1 MSTPKGLTPQQQVDF
16 DAATAR
22 RLDPDR
28 NGFQRAQDFMREKL
42 NKYFGSKPASSGVTS
57 EQQVKAD
64 GKAGAAAQRKF
75 DQAARTKNISQLRD
89 QVGTVIQFPIKKLT
103 GLALGLTSS
112 EDQSTKWRRLG
123 YSSPEAYKKALE
135 KYESETGKSA
145 VTGKEIFTPKAVPTV
160 ATLDSNG
167 SNGARGENR
176 SGVTPVTPKGGTSPS
191 FRTAVEQGKDGGRVP
206 SSGNAGSG
214 GSGIDMGTGNRDAP
228 EPNNMGGKSPY
239 ERYSIWV
246 KHHEGL
252 ARKVKKGSA
261 GYDVIQQ
268 ILNEKDGKPATTYS
282 EDVTAAADDAG
293 RTSEE
298 MSKIMDGGLETLIT
312 PEGSTRITPSTPE
325 TTSDPG
331 NPQDGASP
339 APTLADNIRTVRMDR
354 IASEQDDNLRQHY
367 ATRTHKDVFDES
379 TNSWKQVPIKR

>member
-145 VTGKEIFTPKAVPTV
+145 DTGEEIPTPKAVPTV

-261 GYDVIQQ
+261 GYDVIQR
-268 ILNEKDGKPATTYS
+268 ILGEIDGKPA
-282 EDVTAAADDAG
+282 A
-293 RTSEE
+293 TSTEKVSPSGNSSVGTVIDTHE
-298 MSKIMDGGLETLIT
+298 GDLAIT
-312 PEGSTRITPSTPE
+312 PTTPE
-325 TTSDPG
+325 TTSNPN

-339 APTLADNIRTVRMDR
+339 APTIADNIRTVRMDR
-354 IASEQDDNLRQHY
+354 IASEQDDNLTQHY